1 MAQVYLTQ
9 QGIYQHKA
17 ELLDIQER
25 YLPEA
30 KAGSNEHLVQFYEA
44 RIKKLRDQLANCIRI
59 ETRTP
64 IQTPIADVEQVWIEF
79 WKPLV
84 TDAEGNVDMD
94 QVKKELCDL
103 HFLIQNVGK
112 VYDHITGGM
121 ISKVLTDPKVV
132 IREAED
138 HYRRCYDPED
148 EGEE

>member
-17 ELLDIQER
+17 ELLDIQEHH
-25 YLPEA
+25 LPEA
-30 KAGSNEHLVQFYEA
+30 KACGNEQNVQFYEA
-44 RIKKLRDQLANCIRI
+44 RIKKLRTQLANCIRI

-64 IQTPIADVEQVWIEF
+64 IQSPIADVEQVWNEF

-103 HFLIQNVGK
+103 HFLIKNVGK
-112 VYDHITGGM
+112 VYDHITGFR
-121 ISKVLTDPKVV
+121 ITKVTADPAIV
-132 IREAED
+132 IQEAEE
-138 HYRRCYDPED
+138 HYRMIYER
-148 EGEE
+148 EEE